1 MVYPN
6 DLGTNLGL
14 VVPTEKL
21 RDENWKEE
29 FDKWGAT
36 ELWSKNTKTML
47 CSASKI
53 DYIDLL
59 ILDEGHNITALSSEI
74 FKNNKV
80 KNVVLLTA
88 TPPTS
93 VDKL

>member
-1 MVYPN
+1 
-6 DLGTNLGL
+6 
-14 VVPTEKL
+14 
-21 RDENWKEE
+21 
-29 FDKWGAT
+29 
-36 ELWSKNTKTML
+36 ML

-88 TPPTS
+88 IPPTS

>member
-1 MVYPN
+1 
-6 DLGTNLGL
+6 
-14 VVPTEKL
+14 
-21 RDENWKEE
+21 
-29 FDKWGAT
+29 
-36 ELWSKNTKTML
+36 ML

-53 DYIDLL
+53 DSYYIDLL

-80 KNVVLLTA
+80 KNVVLYA